1 MAENTKRE
9 PGARLPARV
18 DAEGGPALTGA
29 LSGLADVRVKVTAV
43 LGRTEIT
50 FDEAVNLGEKSV
62 LSVDRTSSDAVEL
75 CVNGRAVALG
85 KLVVVGDSYGVQI
98 TELIDGGK
106 IRA

>member
-9 PGARLPARV
+9 PGTRLPARV
-18 DAEGGPALTGA
+18 DAQRPSALSGA

-50 FDEAVNLGEKSV
+50 FDEAVNLGENSV
-62 LSVDRTSSDAVEL
+62 LAVDRTSSDAVEL
-75 CVNGRAVALG
+75 CVNGRAVARG

-106 IRA
+106 VSV